1 MKKSILLIP
10 VMVGFI
16 ASLFSFSLSFAV
28 KLPAHINK
36 TNFMIHWLERSLL
49 YGFFVFLILLIAF
62 ALVHFRHE
70 RTSHATE
77 LKEKDRRYGKN
88 GAPREIHHLD

>member
-1 MKKSILLIP
+1 MKKSILLVP

-28 KLPAHINK
+28 KVPAHINK

-49 YGFFVFLILLIAF
+49 YGLFVFLILLIALV
-62 ALVHFRHE
+62 LVHFHYE
-70 RTSHATE
+70 RTSNTTE
-77 LKEKDRRYGKN
+77 LKEKDIRYGKN
-88 GAPREIHHLD
+88 EAPREIQHLD